1 MEPNEKNLT
10 PTEWHLMECLWEHA
24 PRTGREAAEY
34 MSASQG
40 WSRSTTLTLLRRMTA
55 KGFIDCH
62 EENGVNVYAP
72 LIERS
77 DAAVRET
84 DSFLSRVY
92 RGSVSTLLSAVTQRQ
107 NLSRAE
113 IDELYDIIR
122 KAEEVQRH
130 DAHD

>member
-1 MEPNEKNLT
+1 MELSEKNLT

-34 MSASQG
+34 MAASQG

-55 KGFIDCH
+55 KGFIDCY
-62 EENGVNVYAP
+62 EEKGVNVYTP

-107 NLSRAE
+107 SLTKQE

-122 KAEEVQRH
+122 RAEEVQRH
-130 DAHD
+130 DE

>member
-1 MEPNEKNLT
+1 MELSEKNLT

-34 MSASQG
+34 MAASQG

-62 EENGVNVYAP
+62 EEKGVNVYAP
-72 LIERS
+72 LLERS

-107 NLSRAE
+107 SLTKQE

-122 KAEEVQRH
+122 RAEEVQRH
-130 DAHD
+130 DE

>member
-10 PTEWHLMECLWEHA
+10 PTEWHLMECLWERA
-24 PRTGREAAEY
+24 PRTGREAAEH
-34 MSASQG
+34 MSAAQG

-55 KGFIDCH
+55 KGFIECR
-62 EENGVNVYAP
+62 EENGIHVYSP
-72 LIERS
+72 LIARS

-92 RGSVSTLLSAVTQRQ
+92 RGSVSTLLSAVTQRK
-107 NLSRAE
+107 NLTKAE

-122 KAEEVQRH
+122 QAEEGQRN
-130 DAHD
+130 DE

>member
-1 MEPNEKNLT
+1 MEHSEKNLT

-34 MSASQG
+34 MSKSQG

-55 KGFIDCH
+55 KGILDCY
-62 EENGVNVYAP
+62 EEGGVNVYAP
-72 LIERS
+72 LVERRE
-77 DAAVRET
+77 AAVRET
-84 DSFLSRVY
+84 DSFLARVY

-113 IDELYDIIR
+113 IEELYDIIR
-122 KAEEVQRH
+122 RAEEVHRN
-130 DAHD
+130 DE

>member
-1 MEPNEKNLT
+1 MEPKDKNLT
-10 PTEWHLMECLWEHA
+10 PTEWHLMECLWERA

-55 KGFIDCH
+55 KGILDCF
-62 EENGVNVYAP
+62 EENGVNVYVP
-72 LIERS
+72 RIERGE
-77 DAAVRET
+77 AAVRET

-107 NLSRAE
+107 NLTKQE

-122 KAEEVQRH
+122 KAEEVHRN
-130 DAHD
+130 DE

>member
-24 PRTGREAAEY
+24 PGRGREAAEF
-34 MSASQG
+34 MDRSQG

-55 KGFIDCH
+55 KGFIDCY

-72 LIERS
+72 LIGRS
-77 DAAVRET
+77 VAAVRET

-107 NLSRAE
+107 SLTRAE
-113 IDELYDIIR
+113 IDELYEIIR

-130 DAHD
+130 DE

>member
-1 MEPNEKNLT
+1 MEHTEKNLT

-34 MSASQG
+34 MAVSQG

-55 KGFIDCH
+55 KGFIESH
-62 EENGVNVYAP
+62 EENGVHVFFP
-72 LIERS
+72 LIARG

-84 DSFLSRVY
+84 YNFLSRVY
-92 RGSVSTLLSAVTQRQ
+92 RGSVSTLLSAITQHQ
-107 NLSRAE
+107 SLTRAE

-122 KAEEVQRH
+122 QAEEVQRH
-130 DAHD
+130 DE

>member
-1 MEPNEKNLT
+1 MEQTEKNLT
-10 PTEWHLMECLWEHA
+10 PTEWHLMECLWDRA

-34 MSASQG
+34 MAASQG

-55 KGFIDCH
+55 KGFIHCF
-62 EENGVNVYAP
+62 EQNGVNVYAP
-72 LIERS
+72 LLDRS

-107 NLSRAE
+107 SLTKQE

-122 KAEEVQRH
+122 RAEEVQRH
-130 DAHD
+130 DE